1 MAIYVSAARRARR
14 TVVIAVLAAL
24 VAFAIGWAFGRQQVP
39 SIDDRVASV
48 QDRAGDLATNI
59 ERLDIEYEQ
68 VVVGGDAEASGT
80 DSVEAGVIAPL
91 DDLRTELQ
99 SVMDDA
105 PWLGTTQRSAMLDA
119 LAEMRSEALDGVPLD
134 TFVATAATAADLVR
148 ATFAVPA

>member
-1 MAIYVSAARRARR
+1 M
-14 TVVIAVLAAL
+14 
-24 VAFAIGWAFGRQQVP
+24 P